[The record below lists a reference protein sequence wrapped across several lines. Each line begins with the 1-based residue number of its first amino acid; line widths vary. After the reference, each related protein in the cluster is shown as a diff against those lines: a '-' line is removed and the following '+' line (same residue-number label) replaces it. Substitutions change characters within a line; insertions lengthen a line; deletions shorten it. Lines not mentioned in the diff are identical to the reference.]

1 MLALKSGAWRAADA
15 AVSRY
20 PKLGA
25 PRSRAAVPAHC
36 AVLGLHARSGRTRPA
51 RCNPQNCLRPVTPG
65 GGLVPTLTRSESQGV
80 AARGGPARASPGG
93 GPWNSNC
100 APRETAT
107 APLFHGLYKRAHH
120 CLRPQRFPV
129 LRLAS
134 ASSYHQDDGSLPRSL
149 FNAAGCHSARV
160 GCYAQALKTKGR
172 ADARPSFVA
181 GWRKAFLR
189 PFSFDLLVTV
199 KNTADGA
206 RGRSV
211 RPKRLSI

>member
-1 MLALKSGAWRAADA
+1 MLALKSGAWCEAAA

-25 PRSRAAVPAHC
+25 PRARAAVPAHC

-51 RCNPQNCLRPVTPG
+51 RCQPAKPPQAGKRPT
-65 GGLVPTLTRSESQGV
+65 
-80 AARGGPARASPGG
+80 AASCRPSRGRKAKALQRAAGQLARPRGGV
-93 GPWNSNC
+93 PWNSNC

-134 ASSYHQDDGSLPRSL
+134 ASSYHQDDGSSPRSL
-149 FNAAGCHSARV
+149 FNAAGCNSARI
-160 GCYAQALKTKGR
+160 GCYAQALKNERSRGCAAKFCLGLEKG
-172 ADARPSFVA
+172 V
-181 GWRKAFLR
+181 
-189 PFSFDLLVTV
+189 FSDLF
-199 KNTADGA
+199 
-206 RGRSV
+206 RSTF
-211 RPKRLSI
+211 